1 MIPIWEWAKYHFDT
15 KWNNLSLSADRND
28 FSLEVAIGCTVNCRA
43 KAIIYWEYSNL
54 WRLFCYNWAV
64 HCRHK
69 HNLMKQL
76 QLFKVDIYSQIQL
89 YHQRIRARCCPW
101 GKAAWTC
108 SLLKGK
114 PSFVEQEAHSTDKPL
129 RLSAGGWNTDEKYW
143 KLWPS
148 SPPTIL
154 GILRPHPKLVLSCTC
169 KQNTDFV
176 N

>member
-1 MIPIWEWAKYHFDT
+1 MGCSKPMATFSELKSILTIK
-15 KWNNLSLSADRND
+15 LSMYQGSARRQCITL
-28 FSLEVAIGCTVNCRA
+28 LELAIGCWVNCRA
-43 KAIIYWEYSNL
+43 KAIIYWEYSSL

-108 SLLKGK
+108 SPLTRWAFFRWTRS
-114 PSFVEQEAHSTDKPL
+114 PSNWTPSPPESWWLERRGV
-129 RLSAGGWNTDEKYW
+129 
-143 KLWPS
+143 S
-148 SPPTIL
+148 SPAPKIL
-154 GILRPHPKLVLSCTC
+154 EIVAFMAPHQC
-169 KQNTDFV
+169 
-176 N
+176 

>member
-1 MIPIWEWAKYHFDT
+1 MIPRWGWGKDHFDT
-15 KWNNLSLSADRND
+15 KWNNLSLSAHRNGC
-28 FSLEVAIGCTVNCRA
+28 SLEVAIGCTVNCRA
-43 KAIIYWEYSNL
+43 KEIIYWEYSSL

-129 RLSAGGWNTDEKYW
+129 CPECWWLEHRRKILEIVAFMVCRLYGDDPANEC
-143 KLWPS
+143 
-148 SPPTIL
+148 
-154 GILRPHPKLVLSCTC
+154 HH
-169 KQNTDFV
+169 
-176 N
+176 